1 MEFFYNRNTGA
12 LVARKSSESRS
23 MGNMA
28 RKNEGAPRKSSSRK
42 TEVKQSNPVTPIRE
56 NNGAVVES
64 GGTQLHPGVEDE
76 IRQRA
81 YELYQE
87 RGGQHGFDQEDWS
100 RAEAEI
106 LSKYQRE
113 REKSA

>member
-1 MEFFYNRNTGA
+1 
-12 LVARKSSESRS
+12 
-23 MGNMA
+23 MA

-42 TEVKQSNPVTPIRE
+42 TAAKESNPVTPIRE
-56 NNGAVVES
+56 NTGAAVES
-64 GGTQLHPGVEDE
+64 GGTKIQPGIEEE

>member
-1 MEFFYNRNTGA
+1 
-12 LVARKSSESRS
+12 
-23 MGNMA
+23 MA
-28 RKNEGAPRKSSSRK
+28 IKNEGAPRKSSSRK
-42 TEVKQSNPVTPIRE
+42 RAVKQTTPVTPIRE
-56 NNGAVVES
+56 TTGAAEENGGA
-64 GGTQLHPGVEDE
+64 QLHPGIEDE

>member
-1 MEFFYNRNTGA
+1 MP
-12 LVARKSSESRS
+12 
-23 MGNMA
+23 

-42 TEVKQSNPVTPIRE
+42 TEIKQSNAVTPIRE
-56 NNGAVVES
+56 NTGTVVDNGGA
-64 GGTQLHPGVEDE
+64 QLHPGIEDE
-76 IRQRA
+76 IRRRA

-113 REKSA
+113 QEKSA

>member
-1 MEFFYNRNTGA
+1 
-12 LVARKSSESRS
+12 
-23 MGNMA
+23 MA

-42 TEVKQSNPVTPIRE
+42 TSLKQSNPVTPIRE
-56 NNGAVVES
+56 NTGELPEN
-64 GGTQLHPGVEDE
+64 GGTQLHPGIEEE
-76 IRQRA
+76 IRRRA

>member
-1 MEFFYNRNTGA
+1 MP
-12 LVARKSSESRS
+12 
-23 MGNMA
+23 

-42 TEVKQSNPVTPIRE
+42 TAVKQSNPVTPIRE
-56 NNGAVVES
+56 NTGPVVED
-64 GGTQLHPGVEDE
+64 GGAQLYPGIEDE
-76 IRQRA
+76 IRRRA

-106 LSKYQRE
+106 LSKFQRE

>member
-1 MEFFYNRNTGA
+1 
-12 LVARKSSESRS
+12 
-23 MGNMA
+23 MA

-42 TEVKQSNPVTPIRE
+42 TSLKQSNPVTPIRE
-56 NNGAVVES
+56 NTGELPEN
-64 GGTQLHPGVEDE
+64 GGTQLQPGLEEE
-76 IRQRA
+76 IRRRA

>member
-1 MEFFYNRNTGA
+1 M
-12 LVARKSSESRS
+12 ARKS
-23 MGNMA
+23 
-28 RKNEGAPRKSSSRK
+28 EGTPRKSTSSRK
-42 TEVKQSNPVTPIRE
+42 TGAKQPNTVTPIRE
-56 NNGAVVES
+56 GNVAVAENGAS
-64 GGTQLHPGVEDE
+64 QIHPGIEEE
-76 IRQRA
+76 IRLRA

-87 RGGQHGFDQEDWS
+87 RGGEHGFDQEDWR

>member
-1 MEFFYNRNTGA
+1 
-12 LVARKSSESRS
+12 
-23 MGNMA
+23 MA

-42 TEVKQSNPVTPIRE
+42 TSLKQSNPVTPIRE
-56 NNGAVVES
+56 NTGELPEN
-64 GGTQLHPGVEDE
+64 GGTQLQPGIEEE
-76 IRQRA
+76 IRRRA

>member
-1 MEFFYNRNTGA
+1 MP
-12 LVARKSSESRS
+12 
-23 MGNMA
+23 

-42 TEVKQSNPVTPIRE
+42 TAVKQSNAVTPIRE
-56 NNGAVVES
+56 NTGMAETNGGAR
-64 GGTQLHPGVEDE
+64 LHPGIEDE
-76 IRQRA
+76 IRRRA

-100 RAEAEI
+100 RAETEI

-113 REKSA
+113 QEKSA

>member
-1 MEFFYNRNTGA
+1 M
-12 LVARKSSESRS
+12 
-23 MGNMA
+23 
-28 RKNEGAPRKSSSRK
+28 
-42 TEVKQSNPVTPIRE
+42 
-56 NNGAVVES
+56 
-64 GGTQLHPGVEDE
+64 EDE